1 MDMVNTAFSI
11 DVLTSQP
18 EIRSGFIVL
27 IFISFDIL
35 FGLVQAIANQNF
47 KSSIMRQGLFHKL
60 GEILAYAF
68 GVMCD
73 SALPLVDIMVPFS
86 LAGAITI
93 YVVVM
98 EIGSILENIS
108 KLSPELAKYLGFVF
122 EKLRPPEDLPD
133 PGKEE
138 EEDMKK

>member
-1 MDMVNTAFSI
+1 MDMVNAVNL
-11 DVLTSQP
+11 DVLTQQP

-35 FGLVQAIANQNF
+35 FGLVQALANKTFQ
-47 KSSIMRQGLFHKL
+47 SCVMRQGLFHKL
-60 GEILAYAF
+60 GEIMAYAF

>member
-1 MDMVNTAFSI
+1 MT
-11 DVLTSQP
+11 P
-18 EIRSGFIVL
+18 EIEVYLNADRPWVTEALAERFCGALEALLPRLLEQPVGPDHVL
-27 IFISFDIL
+27 
-35 FGLVQAIANQNF
+35 
-47 KSSIMRQGLFHKL
+47 
-60 GEILAYAF
+60 
-68 GVMCD
+68 

>member
-1 MDMVNTAFSI
+1 MDTIVQ
-11 DVLTSQP
+11 QP
-18 EIRSGFIVL
+18 ELRSGFIVL
-27 IFISFDIL
+27 IFIAFDIL
-35 FGLVQAIANQNF
+35 FGLIQALANRNF
-47 KSSIMRQGLFHKL
+47 ESKIMRQGLFHKL

-73 SALPLVDIMVPFS
+73 SALPLVDIMIPFS

-93 YVVVM
+93 YIVVM
-98 EIGSILENIS
+98 EIGSILENVS
-108 KLSPELAKYLGFVF
+108 KISPELARYMGFIF

-138 EEDMKK
+138 EDMKK